1 MGNIAEYIKMAF
13 KNITANKGRSFLTM
27 LGIIIGI
34 SSVIMVMAVGDGTAN
49 AMNAEVQDLGSGQI
63 SVYCSDEAINAE
75 AWITPED
82 LAMMKE
88 KIEGVEGATPN
99 DGSSGSTLTGKGEFA
114 VTLSGGT
121 EDLQKAVNFAM
132 KRGSYFTAADVEEG
146 NLVCVLSDSDAKRL
160 FGSDDVVGMDIE
172 VTING
177 MIGSY
182 RIVGVTQQ
190 KENTSFISYTY
201 DGMPSSLDVPYTS
214 FAAFGWESDSFYSA
228 TVFAND
234 KESGQEVVHDII
246 HILETRHQCAGEEYY
261 QIQSFQDML
270 TEMNSMLAIVTT
282 FISCVAAISL
292 IVGGIG
298 VMNIMLVSVTERT
311 REIGIRKSLGAK
323 TSSIL
328 LQFLAEAAI
337 LTILG
342 GIIGI
347 LLGLLGAMGACSLMT
362 ASMGS
367 VIHPGIKASTILGA
381 TLFSC
386 GIGVF
391 FGIYPARKAAKLSPI
406 EALRRN

>member
-1 MGNIAEYIKMAF
+1 MGNLMEYVKMAL
-13 KNITANKGRSFLTM
+13 KNIKANKGRSFLTM

-49 AMNAEVQDLGSGQI
+49 TMNSEVEDLGTGQI
-63 SVYCSDEAINAE
+63 NVYCSDDAANAE
-75 AWITPED
+75 EWITPED
-82 LAMMKE
+82 IMAIKE
-88 KIEGVEGATPN
+88 NIVGVDGATPN
-99 DGSSGSTLTGKGEFA
+99 DGASGSTITGKGEFS
-114 VTLSGGT
+114 LSLSAGT
-121 EDLQKAVNFAM
+121 EDLQKALNFKM
-132 KRGSYFTAADVEEG
+132 KRGSYFTAADVDEG
-146 NLVCVLSDSDAKRL
+146 NRVCVISDSDAKRL
-160 FGSDDVVGMDIE
+160 FGSDDVVGMDIDVE
-172 VTING
+172 IG
-177 MIGSY
+177 GISGSY

-201 DGMPSSLDVPYTS
+201 EGMPVSLDVPYTS
-214 FAAFGWESDSFYSA
+214 FEYFGWESDSFYYA
-228 TVFAND
+228 TIFAND
-234 KESGQEVVHDII
+234 EASGEEVVHDII
-246 HILETRHQCAGEEYY
+246 HMLETRHQCAGEEYY
-261 QIQSFQDML
+261 QVESFQDML
-270 TEMNSMLAIVTT
+270 TELNSMLAIVTA

-347 LLGLLGAMGACSLMT
+347 ILGLLGAMGACALMSS
-362 ASMGS
+362 SMGS
-367 VIHPGIKASTILGA
+367 VIHPGIKASTIIGA

-406 EALRRN
+406 EALRRD

>member
-1 MGNIAEYIKMAF
+1 MGNMMEYIKMAF
-13 KNITANKGRSFLTM
+13 KNIRANKGRSFLTM

-34 SSVIMVMAVGDGTAN
+34 SSVIMVMSVGDGTAN
-49 AMNAEVQDLGSGQI
+49 AMNSEVSDLGTGQI
-63 SVYCSDEAINAE
+63 ALYCSEDASNAE
-75 AWITPED
+75 EWITPED
-82 LAMMKE
+82 ITAIEE
-88 KIEGVEGATPN
+88 KVKGVEGVTPG
-99 DGSSGSTLTGKGEFA
+99 DGAAGTTSTGKGEFF
-114 VTLSGGT
+114 LQLNGGT
-121 EDLQKAVNFAM
+121 EIMQKAVNYDM
-132 KRGSYFTAADVEEG
+132 KRGTYFTREDVEMG
-146 NLVCVLSDSDAKRL
+146 NRVCVITSSDAKRL

-172 VTING
+172 ATINN
-177 MIGSY
+177 ITNSY
-182 RIVGVTQQ
+182 RIAGVTQQ
-190 KENTSFISYTY
+190 KENGGFVSYTY
-201 DGMPSSLDVPYTS
+201 EGAPVALDVPYTS
-214 FAAFGWESDSFYSA
+214 FESFGWESDSFYSV
-228 TVFAND
+228 TLFAD
-234 KESGQEVVHDII
+234 EKADSEEVVKDVVHL
-246 HILETRHQCAGEEYY
+246 LETRHQCAGEEYY
-261 QIQSFQDML
+261 QVESFQDMVKEL
-270 TEMNSMLAIVTT
+270 NDVLRIVTT

-328 LQFLAEAAI
+328 MQFLAEAAI
-337 LTILG
+337 LTIVG

-347 LLGLLGAMGACSLMT
+347 IVGLVGAVGACGLMS

-367 VIHPGIKASTILGA
+367 TIHPGIKASTILGA

>member
-34 SSVIMVMAVGDGTAN
+34 SSVIMVMEVGDGTAN
-49 AMNAEVQDLGSGQI
+49 AMNAEVQDLGTGQI
-63 SVYCSDEAINAE
+63 NVYCGDDAVNADE
-75 AWITPED
+75 WITPED
-82 LAMMKE
+82 VEAIKE
-88 KIEGVEGATPN
+88 KIQGVEGATPN
-99 DGSSGSTLTGKGEFA
+99 DSASGTTATGKGEFSLS
-114 VTLSGGT
+114 LSGGT
-121 EDLQKAVNFAM
+121 EDLQKSMNFNM

-146 NLVCVLSDSDAKRL
+146 NRVCVLTDSDAKRL
-160 FGSDDVVGMDIE
+160 FGSDDVIGMDIE
-172 VTING
+172 VDIG
-177 MIGSY
+177 GISGSY

-201 DGMPSSLDVPYTS
+201 EGMPVSLDVPYTS
-214 FAAFGWESDSFYSA
+214 FSNFGWESNSFYSI
-228 TVFAND
+228 TVFSND
-234 KESGQEVVHDII
+234 KASGEEVSRDII
-246 HILETRHQCAGEEYY
+246 HTLETRHQCAGEEYY

-270 TEMNSMLAIVTT
+270 SEMNNMLAIVTT

-347 LLGLLGAMGACSLMT
+347 LLGLLGAAGACKLMT

-367 VIHPGIKASTILGA
+367 AITPGIKAGTILGA
-381 TLFSC
+381 TVFSC
-386 GIGVF
+386 GIVVF

>member
-1 MGNIAEYIKMAF
+1 MGNMMEYIKMAF

-34 SSVIMVMAVGDGTAN
+34 ASVIMVMSVGDGTAN
-49 AMNAEVQDLGSGQI
+49 AMNSEVADLGTGQI
-63 SVYCSDEAINAE
+63 TVYCSDDAINAE

-82 LAMMKE
+82 LQAIRDR
-88 KIEGVEGATPN
+88 IEGVDGATPN
-99 DGSSGSTLTGKGEFA
+99 DGSSGSTITGKGEFA
-114 VTLSGGT
+114 VQLSGGT
-121 EDLQKAVNFAM
+121 EDMQKSMNYNM
-132 KRGSYFTAADVEEG
+132 KRGSYFTAVDVEEG
-146 NLVCVLSDSDAKRL
+146 NRVCVITNSDAKRL

-172 VTING
+172 VTINN
-177 MIGSY
+177 ITGSY
-182 RIVGVTQQ
+182 RIAGVTQQ
-190 KENTSFISYTY
+190 KENSGFVSYTY
-201 DGMPSSLDVPYTS
+201 EGMPVTLEVPYTS
-214 FAAFGWESDSFYSA
+214 FESFGWESDSFYSA

-234 KESGQEVVHDII
+234 KASGEEVVRNIVHL
-246 HILETRHQCAGEEYY
+246 LETRHQCAGEDYY
-261 QIQSFQDML
+261 QIQSFQDMV
-270 TEMNSMLAIVTT
+270 TELNGMLAIVTT

-328 LQFLAEAAI
+328 MQFLAEAAI
-337 LTILG
+337 LTIVG

-347 LLGLLGAMGACSLMT
+347 LLGLLGAVGACSLMS

-367 VIHPGIKASTILGA
+367 TIHPGIKASTILGA

>member
-1 MGNIAEYIKMAF
+1 MEYIKMAF

-34 SSVIMVMAVGDGTAN
+34 ASVIMVMSVGDGTAN
-49 AMNAEVQDLGSGQI
+49 AMNSEVADLGTGQI
-63 SVYCSDEAINAE
+63 NVYCSDDAINAE

-82 LAMMKE
+82 LQAVRE
-88 KIEGVEGATPN
+88 RIEGVDGATPN
-99 DGSSGSTLTGKGEFA
+99 DGSSGSTVTGKGEFA
-114 VTLSGGT
+114 VQLNGGT
-121 EDLQKAVNFAM
+121 EDMQKSMNYNM
-132 KRGSYFTAADVEEG
+132 KRGAYFTGVDVEEG
-146 NLVCVLSDSDAKRL
+146 NRVCVITDSDAKRL
-160 FGSDDVVGMDIE
+160 FGSDDVAGMDIE
-172 VTING
+172 VTINN
-177 MIGSY
+177 ITGSY

-190 KENTSFISYTY
+190 KENSGFVSYTY
-201 DGMPSSLDVPYTS
+201 EGMPVTLEVPYTS
-214 FAAFGWESDSFYSA
+214 FESFGWESDSFYSA

-234 KESGQEVVHDII
+234 KASGEEVVRNII
-246 HILETRHQCAGEEYY
+246 HLLETRHQCAGEDYY
-261 QIQSFQDML
+261 QIQSFQDMVAEL
-270 TEMNSMLAIVTT
+270 NGMLAIVTT

-328 LQFLAEAAI
+328 MQFLAEAAI
-337 LTILG
+337 LTIVG

-347 LLGLLGAMGACSLMT
+347 LLGLLGAVGACSLMS

-367 VIHPGIKASTILGA
+367 TIHPGIKATTILGA

>member
-1 MGNIAEYIKMAF
+1 MEYIKMAF

-27 LGIIIGI
+27 LGIIMGI
-34 SSVIMVMAVGDGTAN
+34 ASVIMVMSVGDGTAN
-49 AMNAEVQDLGSGQI
+49 AMNSEVADLGTGQI
-63 SVYCSDEAINAE
+63 NVYCSDDAINAE

-82 LAMMKE
+82 LQAVRE
-88 KIEGVEGATPN
+88 RIEGVDGATPN
-99 DGSSGSTLTGKGEFA
+99 DGSSGSTVTGKGEFA
-114 VTLSGGT
+114 VQLNGGT
-121 EDLQKAVNFAM
+121 DDMQKSMNYNM
-132 KRGSYFTAADVEEG
+132 KRGAYFTGVDVEEG
-146 NLVCVLSDSDAKRL
+146 NRVCVITDSDAKRL
-160 FGSDDVVGMDIE
+160 FGSDDVAGMDIE
-172 VTING
+172 VTINN
-177 MIGSY
+177 ITGSY

-190 KENTSFISYTY
+190 KENSGFVSYTY
-201 DGMPSSLDVPYTS
+201 EGMPVTLEVPYTS
-214 FAAFGWESDSFYSA
+214 FESFGWESDSFYSA

-234 KESGQEVVHDII
+234 KASGEEVVRNII
-246 HILETRHQCAGEEYY
+246 HLLETRHQCAGEDYY
-261 QIQSFQDML
+261 QIQSFQDMVAEL
-270 TEMNSMLAIVTT
+270 NGMLAIVTT

-328 LQFLAEAAI
+328 MQFLAEAAI
-337 LTILG
+337 LTIVG

-347 LLGLLGAMGACSLMT
+347 LLGLLGAVGACSLMS

-367 VIHPGIKASTILGA
+367 TIHPGIKATTILGA

>member
-1 MGNIAEYIKMAF
+1 MGNMTEYIKMAF

-34 SSVIMVMAVGDGTAN
+34 ASVIMVMAVGDGTAN
-49 AMNAEVQDLGSGQI
+49 AMNSEVADLGAGQI
-63 SVYCSDEAINAE
+63 SVYCSEDAAE
-75 AWITPED
+75 AEEWITPED
-82 LAMMKE
+82 LKALE
-88 KIEGVEGATPN
+88 EQVEGVDGVTPN
-99 DGSSGSTLTGKGEFA
+99 DSASGTTATGKGEFT
-114 VTLSGGT
+114 VQLSGGT
-121 EDLQKAVNFAM
+121 EAMQKAVNYNM
-132 KRGSYFTAADVEEG
+132 KRGAYFTEADVEEG
-146 NLVCVLSDSDAKRL
+146 SMVCAITDKDAKRL
-160 FGSDDVVGMDIE
+160 FGSDDVVGMDIDL
-172 VTING
+172 TING
-177 MIGSY
+177 MTGSY
-182 RIVGVTQQ
+182 RIAGVMQQ
-190 KENTSFISYTY
+190 KENSGFVSYTY
-201 DGMPSSLDVPYTS
+201 EGMPVSLDVPYTS
-214 FAAFGWESDSFYSA
+214 FENFGWESDSFYSA
-228 TVFAND
+228 TVFAG
-234 KESGQEVVHDII
+234 ESASGEQVAKDII
-246 HILETRHQCAGEEYY
+246 HLLETRHQCAGEEYY
-261 QIQSFQDML
+261 QIQSFQDMIAEL
-270 TEMNSMLAIVTT
+270 NGVLGIVTT

-328 LQFLAEAAI
+328 MQFLAEAAI
-337 LTILG
+337 LTIVG

-347 LLGLLGAMGACSLMT
+347 LLGMLGAVGACALMS

-367 VIHPGIKASTILGA
+367 TIHPGLKATTVLGA

>member
-1 MGNIAEYIKMAF
+1 MGNIIEYIKMAF
-13 KNITANKGRSFLTM
+13 KNIVANKGRSFLTM

-34 SSVIMVMAVGDGTAN
+34 ASVIMVMSVGDGTAN
-49 AMNAEVQDLGSGQI
+49 AMNAEVEELGTGQI
-63 SVYCSDEAINAE
+63 NVYCSEDGANAGE
-75 AWITPED
+75 WITPED
-82 LAMMKE
+82 IDAIRE
-88 KIEGVEGATPN
+88 KIDGVDGVTPN
-99 DGSSGSTLTGKGEFA
+99 DSSSGDTITGKGEFA
-114 VTLSGGT
+114 LSLNGGT
-121 EDLQKAVNFAM
+121 EDLQKSVNYNM

-146 NLVCVLSDSDAKRL
+146 NRVCVLTDSDAKRL

-172 VTING
+172 VTIG
-177 MIGSY
+177 DITHSY

-190 KENTSFISYTY
+190 KENTSFVSYTY
-201 DGMPSSLDVPYTS
+201 EGMPVTLDVPYTS
-214 FAAFGWESDSFYSA
+214 FEGYGWESDSFYSA

-234 KESGQEVVHDII
+234 KVKGEDVVRNMIHLLES
-246 HILETRHQCAGEEYY
+246 RHQSAGEDYF
-261 QIQSFQDML
+261 QVQSFQDML
-270 TEMNSMLAIVTT
+270 AEMNNMMAIVTT

-292 IVGGIG
+292 LVGGIG

-328 LQFLAEAAI
+328 MQFLAEAAI
-337 LTILG
+337 LTIVG

-347 LLGLLGAMGACSLMT
+347 LLGLLGAVGACKLMT

-367 VIHPGIKASTILGA
+367 VIHPGIKASTIVGA

>member
-1 MGNIAEYIKMAF
+1 MGNMMEYVKMAL

-34 SSVIMVMAVGDGTAN
+34 ASVIMVMSVGDGTAN
-49 AMNAEVQDLGSGQI
+49 AMNSEVADLGTGQI
-63 SVYCSDEAINAE
+63 NVYCSDDAINAE
-75 AWITPED
+75 EWITPED
-82 LAMMKE
+82 LQAIRE
-88 KIEGVEGATPN
+88 RIEGVDGATPN
-99 DGSSGSTLTGKGEFA
+99 DGSSGGTVTGKGEFA
-114 VTLSGGT
+114 VQLSGGT
-121 EDLQKAVNFAM
+121 EDMQKSMNYNM
-132 KRGSYFTAADVEEG
+132 KRGSYFTAVDVEEG
-146 NLVCVLSDSDAKRL
+146 NRVCVITDNDAKRL

-172 VTING
+172 VTIYN
-177 MIGSY
+177 ITGSY
-182 RIVGVTQQ
+182 RIVGVMQQ
-190 KENTSFISYTY
+190 KENGGFVSYTY
-201 DGMPSSLDVPYTS
+201 EGMPVTLEVPYTS
-214 FAAFGWESDSFYSA
+214 FESFGWESDSFYSA

-234 KESGQEVVHDII
+234 KASGEEVAKDII
-246 HILETRHQCAGEEYY
+246 HLLETRHQCAGEEYY
-261 QIQSFQDML
+261 QIQSFQDMVSEL
-270 TEMNSMLAIVTT
+270 NDMLAIVTT

-328 LQFLAEAAI
+328 MQFLAEAAI
-337 LTILG
+337 LTIVG

-347 LLGLLGAMGACSLMT
+347 LLGLLGAVGACSLMS

-367 VIHPGIKASTILGA
+367 TIHPGIKASTILGA